1 MQNGKILTGV
11 MALLCVGAV
20 GAGLKTWAQ
29 SGTNKATIKANK
41 TQCDEHRKDTK
52 EMPKQVAAIEVHVEN
67 INGALVKQDA
77 KLEKILDRLK

>member
-11 MALLCVGAV
+11 MASLCVLAI
-20 GAGLKTWAQ
+20 GAGIRTWAQ
-29 SGTNKATIKANK
+29 SGANKTIIEANK